1 MSNDLSLSSSH
12 RASFRRTG
20 LDEAAKRDL
29 RNGTGCT
36 PYSSVWAGTAQTRA
50 EQAVRQPD
58 DEVSETI
65 TVAPELATTI
75 GGHPE
80 VFIATAL
87 TIKEMRIPLFH
98 VDAFTNER
106 FRGNPAAVCP
116 LDAWLDDELLRKVA
130 AENNLPETAFLVPKN
145 GRSGEN
151 FYDLRWFTPRG
162 EVRLCG
168 HATLA
173 SAYVLLNLLHPGRQ
187 EVRFDTRFSGALT
200 VRKDG
205 EIFAMDFPAM
215 FAKNCTNVP
224 DALISALGP
233 GPQPPKVMEVNDT
246 YIAVY
251 DNASTIQN
259 MRPDFARLQRL
270 HPYVASVTAP
280 GDDVDFVSRYF
291 KPSYG
296 IPEDPVTGSVHCAL
310 APYWAQRLGKTQ
322 LHARQ
327 LSERGGELWCEM
339 IGNRVILKGNA
350 ALSMQG
356 TLTI

>member
-1 MSNDLSLSSSH
+1 M
-12 RASFRRTG
+12 
-20 LDEAAKRDL
+20 
-29 RNGTGCT
+29 
-36 PYSSVWAGTAQTRA
+36 
-50 EQAVRQPD
+50 QAIHQPD
-58 DEVSETI
+58 DGVSETI
-65 TVAPELATTI
+65 TAPRELATGI
-75 GGHPE
+75 PHPQT
-80 VFIATAL
+80 FIATAI
-87 TIKEMRIPLFH
+87 TIKAMRIPLFH
-98 VDAFTNER
+98 VDAFTNQP
-106 FRGNPAAVCP
+106 FRGNPAAVCS
-116 LDAWLDDELLRKVA
+116 LDAWLDDESLRKVA
-130 AENNLPETAFLVPKN
+130 AENNLSETAFFMPKS

-151 FYDLRWFTPRG
+151 SYDLRWFTPRG

-173 SAYVLLNLLHPGRQ
+173 SAFVLLKLLQSGPH
-187 EVRFDTRFSGALT
+187 EVRFETRFGGTLT

-205 EIFAMDFPAM
+205 EIFAMDFPAR
-215 FAKNCTNVP
+215 FAKPCTNVP

-233 GPQPPKVMEVNDT
+233 GPRPSQVMEVNDNDT

-259 MRPDFARLQRL
+259 LHPDFARLERL

-296 IPEDPVTGSVHCAL
+296 MPEDPVTGSAHCAL
-310 APYWAQRLGKTQ
+310 TPYWAERLGKTQ

-339 IGNRVILKGNA
+339 AGDRVILKGNA
-350 ALSMQG
+350 VLTMQG